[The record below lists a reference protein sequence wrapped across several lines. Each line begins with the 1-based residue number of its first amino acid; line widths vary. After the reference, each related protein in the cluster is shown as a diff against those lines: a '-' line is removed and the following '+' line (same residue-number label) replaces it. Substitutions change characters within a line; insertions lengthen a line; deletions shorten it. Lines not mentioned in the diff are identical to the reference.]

1 MAGEALSPD
10 ALWDALREGQHAVY
24 FTAKGLPFTYQ
35 VRGNEL
41 FVSRREKSVTRATVV
56 LSYRRA
62 WEIRAS
68 GGTVSGPKQ
77 LGTFGA
83 SYILP
88 IFRELRLV

>member
-1 MAGEALSPD
+1 MADAALSPD
-10 ALWDALREGQHAVY
+10 ALWDALREGQHTVY

-41 FVSRREKSVTRATVV
+41 FVSRRGKSITRATVV
-56 LSYRRA
+56 LSYCRA
-62 WEIRAS
+62 WEICAS

-83 SYILP
+83 SYLLP
-88 IFRELRLV
+88 IFRGLRLV

>member
-1 MAGEALSPD
+1 MTGAALSSD
-10 ALWDALREGQHAVY
+10 ALWDALREGQHTVY

-41 FVSRREKSVTRATVV
+41 FVSRREKSITRATVL

-62 WEIRAS
+62 WEICAS
-68 GGTVSGPKQ
+68 DGTDLGPKR

-83 SYILP
+83 SYLLP
-88 IFRELRLV
+88 IFRGLRLV